1 MKPKFG
7 VKRSK
12 AMKSYQGKITTS
24 IKYVV
29 IAMSMTVAVST
40 SQADVVKKQIGDLEI
55 YALPTPGNP
64 NIMMMLDISGSM
76 DSALSGCKKSTTQTI
91 DTPFVYTDA
100 TDSTKTFTTTISN
113 LQSCTSSTTNKTIY
127 NRINSLKV
135 ALVTLLTNNTV
146 SNDIGLGIG
155 VFSYNGDGKTGI
167 IRYPIQKLTMA
178 NRQLMANYVAGLTAT
193 GGTPTPSAFA
203 EAGAYMLGTKTSG
216 TGSGFRNSDNIT
228 KIQDKT
234 RYLQGAQQT
243 TCAGNGI
250 YLLTDGEP
258 NTSVTATQAQAL
270 MNTSLSTTATKVTNC
285 ELLPDG
291 TRGALGWGC
300 MANYGQILA

>member
-12 AMKSYQGKITTS
+12 AMNQSYQGKITTS

-29 IAMSMTVAVST
+29 IAMSMMVAVST

-76 DSALSGCKKSTTQTI
+76 NSELSGCKSDTTQTS
-91 DTPFVYTDA
+91 DTKFVYTDA
-100 TDSTKTFTTTISN
+100 NDSTKTFTTTISN

-135 ALVTLLTNNTV
+135 ALLTLLTNNTV
-146 SNDIGLGIG
+146 NNDIGLGIG
-155 VFSYNGDGKTGI
+155 VFSYNDDGKTGI
-167 IRYPIQKLTMA
+167 IRYPIQKLTME
-178 NRQLMANYVAGLTAT
+178 NRQLMANYVAGLTAK
-193 GGTPTPSAFA
+193 GFTPTPSAFA
-203 EAGAYMLGTKTSG
+203 EAGAYMLGTNTSG
-216 TGSGFRNSDNIT
+216 TGSGFDNSDAST
-228 KIQDKT
+228 KITDGTLYQ
-234 RYLQGAQQT
+234 QGAQQT

-258 NTSVTATQAQAL
+258 DTSVTATQAQAL

-285 ELLPDG
+285 ELLQ
-291 TRGALGWGC
+291 
-300 MANYGQILA
+300 MATKVL